1 MTLRSKQLRKNIGL
15 AFVLKAIGVG
25 ISFLQLPL
33 TISYLTEVEYGIWVT
48 VFSTMNWINV
58 LDMGI
63 GLGVRNKLAI
73 SISSNDIDSAKAYI
87 STGIFSMCCIA
98 ALLLVV
104 LICGLQFVEP
114 QALFNT
120 QDIDRED
127 LYSIVFWTGIF
138 VIMTFALSIVNQFY
152 YAYQDAA
159 KTGMISVFG
168 SVMMLGMV
176 YWLTLQESHNLLYF
190 VFAFGISSVVSKA
203 VYIAYFFVKNS
214 DIFPSISTISIR
226 KMYEISGI
234 GIKFFIIQICT
245 IFCFSMMNIL
255 ITQILGPQYVRTYD
269 VIFKLLNFFL
279 MLQTLMLTPLW
290 SAYTDAYVKQ
300 DYAWIRKAF
309 HKTNLS
315 LVALTFLMVL
325 VAWKIDFFIWLWL
338 HIHVDYSYSLLGLMV
353 LYQILMLFNGNNC
366 YLLNGIGEI
375 DWQLWAFIV
384 AAALMVPMAYCFS
397 VYLNMGLVGI
407 VLANDISMLI
417 VVTTVMLNVQMLFK
431 KWK

>member
-1 MTLRSKQLRKNIGL
+1 
-15 AFVLKAIGVG
+15 
-25 ISFLQLPL
+25 
-33 TISYLTEVEYGIWVT
+33 
-48 VFSTMNWINV
+48 
-58 LDMGI
+58 
-63 GLGVRNKLAI
+63 
-73 SISSNDIDSAKAYI
+73 
-87 STGIFSMCCIA
+87 
-98 ALLLVV
+98 
-104 LICGLQFVEP
+104 
-114 QALFNT
+114 
-120 QDIDRED
+120 
-127 LYSIVFWTGIF
+127 
-138 VIMTFALSIVNQFY
+138 
-152 YAYQDAA
+152 
-159 KTGMISVFG
+159 MI
-168 SVMMLGMV
+168 
-176 YWLTLQESHNLLYF
+176 
-190 VFAFGISSVVSKA
+190 
-203 VYIAYFFVKNS
+203 
-214 DIFPSISTISIR
+214 
-226 KMYEISGI
+226 
-234 GIKFFIIQICT
+234 
-245 IFCFSMMNIL
+245 NIL

>member
-73 SISSNDIDSAKAYI
+73 SVSSNDIASAKSYI

-98 ALLLVV
+98 SLLMLI
-104 LICGLQFVEP
+104 LICGLQFVDP
-114 QALFNT
+114 QVLFNT
-120 QDIDRED
+120 QDIAREA
-127 LYSIVFWTGIF
+127 LYSIVLWTGIF
-138 VIMTFALSIVNQFY
+138 VIITFVLSIVNQFY

-190 VFAFGISSVVSKA
+190 VFAFGISSVVSKM
-203 VYIAYFFVKNS
+203 VYIAYFFIKHS
-214 DIFPSISTISIR
+214 DVIPSISTISMR

-309 HKTNLS
+309 QKTNLS
-315 LVALTFLMVL
+315 LVALTVLMVL
-325 VAWKIDFFIWLWL
+325 VAWKIDFFIWSWL

-353 LYQILMLFNGNNC
+353 LYQVLMLFNGNNC

-384 AAALMVPMAYCFS
+384 AAVLMIPMAYCFS
-397 VYLNMGLVGI
+397 VYLNMGLEGI

-417 VVTTVMLNVQMLFK
+417 VVATVMLNVQMLFK

>member
-33 TISYLTEVEYGIWVT
+33 TISYLTEVEYGIWVP
-48 VFSTMNWINV
+48 VVSTMNWINV

-63 GLGVRNKLAI
+63 GLGVRNKLSI

-120 QDIDRED
+120 QDIARED
-127 LYSIVFWTGIF
+127 LYSIVLWTGIF

-214 DIFPSISTISIR
+214 DVFPSISTISIR

-300 DYAWIRKAF
+300 DYVWIRKAF

-315 LVALTFLMVL
+315 LVVLTVLMVL

-338 HIHVDYSYSLLGLMV
+338 HIHVDYSYSLLFLMV
-353 LYQILMLFNGNNC
+353 TYQFLMLLLGNNC

-384 AAALMVPMAYCFS
+384 AAPLMVPMAYCFS

-417 VVTTVMLNVQMLFK
+417 VVATVMLNVQMLFK

>member
-15 AFVLKAIGVG
+15 SFVLKAMGVG

-73 SISSNDIDSAKAYI
+73 SVSSNDIASAKSYI

-98 ALLLVV
+98 SLLMLI
-104 LICGLQFVEP
+104 LICGLQFVDP
-114 QALFNT
+114 QVLFNT
-120 QDIDRED
+120 QDIAREA
-127 LYSIVFWTGIF
+127 LYSIVLWTGIF
-138 VIMTFALSIVNQFY
+138 VIITFALSIVNQFY

-190 VFAFGISSVVSKA
+190 VFAFGFSSVVSKM
-203 VYIAYFFVKNS
+203 VYIAYFFIKHS
-214 DIFPSISTISIR
+214 DVVPSISTISMR

-300 DYAWIRKAF
+300 DYVWIRKAF

-315 LVALTFLMVL
+315 LVVLTFLMVL

-384 AAALMVPMAYCFS
+384 AAALMIPMAYCFS
-397 VYLNMGLVGI
+397 VCLAMGLVGI

-417 VVTTVMLNVQMLFK
+417 VVTTVMFNVQMLFK

>member
-73 SISSNDIDSAKAYI
+73 SVSSNDIASAKAYI

-120 QDIDRED
+120 QDIARED

-214 DIFPSISTISIR
+214 DVFPSISTISIR

-300 DYAWIRKAF
+300 DYVWIRKAF